1 MLHFMQI
8 FVGIAHILVENPD
21 AELTVGQ
28 IRAKLAE
35 QAAEESGDG
44 EHESLSGSGAHGGQQ
59 SDLIKLGERVLAAK
73 GLADGMKLLPGM
85 MMPLAGAAHPLP
97 GMMMPLAGAAHPLP
111 GMMPLAGA
119 AHPLAKEVMPLATG
133 HVPAS
138 ITMAP
143 NIVKPGIAG
152 VKLER
157 KKKKARHGFNV
168 MFRRKR

>member
-21 AELTVGQ
+21 AELTVGK